1 MNEREMIAALVAA
14 ISVLY
19 GALHLAL
26 RQRIED
32 WKGLY
37 ENERKAHIETRTL
50 ILEELKENNAV
61 MLEMTRV
68 LKNIPRRKQDWEG
81 KQE

>member
-1 MNEREMIAALVAA
+1 MNEGETIAALVAA

-50 ILEELKENNAV
+50 ILEELKENNV
-61 MLEMTRV
+61 VLLEMTRK
-68 LKNIPRRKQDWEG
+68 LGSTSRHKQDWEG
-81 KQE
+81 KQA